1 MRGTKDSRG
10 FTLLEVMVALAILG
24 LAVVTI
30 IQLFSGG
37 LRLLKLSGDHQQAA
51 LLADQKTRE
60 WEPQAEG
67 IDSGQQ
73 GEFEWERRVEPYSIP
88 EELMGAEDSGLQLM
102 RVSVEVRWS
111 GNRRVEIATLRTVRE
126 APPQPEASPR

>member
-1 MRGTKDSRG
+1 MRSAEGSRG

-37 LRLLKLSGDHQQAA
+37 LRLLKLSGDHQRAV

-60 WEPQAEG
+60 WEPQGES
-67 IDSGQQ
+67 IDSGQE
-73 GEFEWERRVEPYSIP
+73 GGFAWERRVEPYPVP
-88 EELMGAEDSGLQLM
+88 EELIVAEDSGVQLM

-111 GNRRVEIATLRTVRE
+111 GNRRVEIATLKTVRE
-126 APPQPEASPR
+126 AQP